1 MPKKPVKKSTEGCAA
16 CFVKPDGSVSDQELH
31 DQIMDGVD
39 DRDAVLFARAECKD
53 VLNKADL
60 DRLFP
65 LPPMT
70 TRKHPFDKFVTGDL
84 EVIPSQCNE
93 CVHWRVGTTTCAA
106 YPDGIPEGVM
116 SNEVSHTEPLPGDGG
131 LLFTA
136 KDLPALKRRSTTEG
150 ISPMVVPS
158 LDDKCSRHF
167 TYRMFVECG
176 ETQRREGISNLP
188 LEMESYLAIKDL
200 ATQVLDAVQEHFGP
214 IKLTYGFSSRE
225 LIRKIPGRI
234 APDRD
239 QHAAHERKLNG
250 SLICDRLGAAC
261 DFKIEGKDMREVAEW
276 MFRNTGADR
285 IYFYGNSNPVHVSY
299 SPRPARQF
307 VEMRV
312 VKSDGKK
319 DRLMPRVVR
328 LV

>member
-1 MPKKPVKKSTEGCAA
+1 MPRKQVKRSTEGGAA
-16 CFVKPDGSVSDQELH
+16 CFVNPDGSVSDQELH

-39 DRDAVLFARAECKD
+39 DREVALFARAECKD
-53 VLNKADL
+53 LLTKAELDL
-60 DRLFP
+60 LFP

-70 TRKHPFDKFVTGDL
+70 ASSHNFDKFVTGDL
-84 EVIPSQCNE
+84 EVIPSQCSA
-93 CVHWRVGTTTCAA
+93 CVHWQVGTTTCAA
-106 YPDGIPEGVM
+106 YPEGIPEGVM
-116 SNEVSHTEPLPGDGG
+116 SNEVSHTESLPGDGG

-136 KDLPALKRRSTTEG
+136 KVLPALQRRTTTEG
-150 ISPMVVPS
+150 VSPMAVPS

-176 ETQRREGISNLP
+176 ETQKKEGIPNLP

-200 ATQVLDAVQEHFGP
+200 ATQVLDAVQDHFGP

-250 SLICDRLGAAC
+250 NLICDRLGAAC

-276 MFRNTGADR
+276 MFRNTRSDR
-285 IYFYGNSNPVHVSY
+285 VYFYGSAKSVHVSY
-299 SPRPARQF
+299 SPSPARQF

-312 VKSDGKK
+312 VKNDGKK

-328 LV
+328 MV